1 MRPPPNAM
9 SHGDG
14 VSTTATFFAFT
25 GMSAANAG
33 AAAANASTATNAT
46 LFISASPFTVR
57 SDFSRYKRPSP
68 LRTEFTP
75 AAIDPYATGRA
86 LRGITHSPLLR
97 GKTKRTAVAAFL
109 GVSRR
114 H

>member
-14 VSTTATFFAFT
+14 GSTTATFFAFT

-33 AAAANASTATNAT
+33 AAAMSPSAAASDKATF
-46 LFISASPFTVR
+46 LFIEPAPSRFDRTSADTSARNPCVQFE
-57 SDFSRYKRPSP
+57 P
-68 LRTEFTP
+68 P

-86 LRGITHSPLLR
+86 LRGLRIYSSGAARRKLRLL
-97 GKTKRTAVAAFL
+97 L
-109 GVSRR
+109 
-114 H
+114 